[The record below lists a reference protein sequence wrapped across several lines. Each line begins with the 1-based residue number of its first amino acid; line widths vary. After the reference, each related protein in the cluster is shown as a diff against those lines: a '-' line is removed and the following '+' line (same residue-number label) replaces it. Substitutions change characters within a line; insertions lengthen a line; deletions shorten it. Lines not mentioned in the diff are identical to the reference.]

1 MSAIT
6 RRQFLR
12 ASGTGIG
19 LGLLGGLGAVGC
31 ASTMWGDIAPKV
43 GPRVVV
49 IGGGWSGATAAKY
62 VRLEDPGIEVVM
74 LEPNR
79 EFISCPFSNLVLSGL
94 RTMQSITHKY
104 DGLARHG
111 VKIIHDSASTIE
123 ADKRRVR
130 VGDGYLE
137 YDRLI
142 VSPGVDFQW
151 DQVEGLAQNQDKVLH
166 AWKAGPQT
174 AEHDKRNQGEPALK
188 AAKALMLTIPDET
201 LTELAAYYSSLR

>member
-1 MSAIT
+1 MPKTT
-6 RRQFLR
+6 R
-12 ASGTGIG
+12 
-19 LGLLGGLGAVGC
+19 
-31 ASTMWGDIAPKV
+31 
-43 GPRVVV
+43 RVVV
-49 IGGGWSGATAAKY
+49 IGGGWGGATAAKY

-94 RTMQSITHKY
+94 RTMASITHKY

-111 VKIIHDSASTIE
+111 VKIIHDSATAIE
-123 ADKRRVR
+123 ADQKRVR

-142 VSPGVDFQW
+142 VSPGVEFQW

-166 AWKAGPQT
+166 AWNGAADRRPGRWRPCPT
-174 AEHDKRNQGEPALK
+174 AASSCSPCPPSRAAARPAHTS
-188 AAKALMLTIPDET
+188 ARA
-201 LTELAAYYSSLR
+201 R